1 MKQGNGWKWETISS
15 RPSGQSS
22 SPSHHHLRGTHFPS
36 PQLFSFPGEQ
46 VMGGQWAPS
55 SDPSPQSISRSQYHL
70 CWMHWPL
77 AQVNWSS
84 EQLASVTNQ
93 EQKKI
98 PSNSLINRQS
108 TVIRRRRCPKLM
120 APFNSVQFDDDIG
133 SAASGLRKSHQ
144 NVCRAKCL
152 VTPAR
157 MNRWR
162 ASLNWTRRE
171 LRQRQLFSN

>member
-93 EQKKI
+93 EQKKNPI
-98 PSNSLINRQS
+98 KFINKPAIDRYPTPPLS
-108 TVIRRRRCPKLM
+108 EVDG
-120 APFNSVQFDDDIG
+120 SVQLGSIRWWHRISGIG
-133 SAASGLRKSHQ
+133 IAEIAS
-144 NVCRAKCL
+144 KCL
-152 VTPAR
+152 PGQVSRYTSSHESMESVSQLNTSGIAT
-157 MNRWR
+157 
-162 ASLNWTRRE
+162 ASAV
-171 LRQRQLFSN
+171 F

>member
-1 MKQGNGWKWETISS
+1 MRDHFIEAVGTVLLSIAPPFAGNALSVAAAVLLS
-15 RPSGQSS
+15 RRASDGRAVGTFIRSVAAINIPIAVPPLLDALAVGASKLIIRAARICHQS
-22 SPSHHHLRGTHFPS
+22 RT
-36 PQLFSFPGEQ
+36 
-46 VMGGQWAPS
+46 
-55 SDPSPQSISRSQYHL
+55 
-70 CWMHWPL
+70 
-77 AQVNWSS
+77 
-84 EQLASVTNQ
+84 
-93 EQKKI
+93 KKI

-162 ASLNWTRRE
+162 ASLN
-171 LRQRQLFSN
+171 